1 MTLRALPLA
10 ASYTPDSCPDLIG
23 GFYAPALAA
32 AVRYDRATYSFSAN
46 GLAAAAAGIAGL
58 LRNGGRIRLI
68 CDKKLDAALVQAIIR
83 GRLQARELLLAL
95 TPPEDLTRVDDA
107 EVQGKANLELLTW
120 LVKNDRLEVK
130 IALHSSGIF
139 HPKIGIIADA
149 AGNRI
154 AFGGSVNETLRGWAH
169 NYESLDVFT
178 SWQEESRVRD
188 KERDFANL
196 WAARSDSVVV
206 IPIPEDYTEYLQ
218 RLAPAHNPALPPPAV
233 GEPPAVEPDWMGE
246 PAPEPET
253 PPALEPEPAPEPPP
267 ALEPEP
273 EWIAEREDLWR
284 RIYAA
289 LAEDP
294 ATTAAT
300 VSAQLWPHQEN
311 FRQQRVVQSDQ
322 DRLLIADEVG
332 LGKTIQAG
340 ILLKTRLNQGRL
352 QRLLILTPKSARRQW
367 QEELRRKF
375 NISVPIL
382 ERAGGGMTLQ
392 HPDGRIEPAPAP
404 AWAAPRVIVSY
415 AWLRRHAAAFLESDP
430 AYDLVV
436 VDEAHHARFEEV
448 NNPQRRRPNEYLKL
462 LRSLAGRTRGLLLLT
477 ATPMQ
482 INEVELWALLQLLQ
496 PEGWDEG
503 RFRAFY
509 DAARELTPDWWRTLR
524 DWYRELTPRPAGP
537 PADRIERLLWNDNEM
552 FVAAQ
557 LTPELMQE
565 SAARMRQQ
573 APPKGNMSRH
583 TRELLRHY
591 RQTGLIAL
599 TVPRREVRARS
610 IQMNPAERQLYEEI
624 DELVRQC
631 YAGHPAL
638 NRPAVGFIMTTYR
651 KRLGSSPY
659 AYAQTIRN
667 HLARRENER
676 EEWRF
681 LAAATAE
688 ELDGEDPDAA
698 LPGAALPPPQRELLA
713 ETAERAMQL
722 RPDDTKYRALLE
734 ELAQLE
740 AAGHRKIIIF
750 TQFRDT
756 QLYLENRL
764 TQAGRQVT
772 CLSGQDATDG
782 GPPREERIKALIAA
796 ASGLLLC
803 TETAAESL
811 NLQFCTAMV
820 NYDIPWNPMTLE
832 QRIGRIDR
840 IGQQRER
847 VDIVH
852 LFYADTAEYDA
863 YQAMEERLRA
873 IQDNVGAYR
882 PILQSGLER
891 IIREAPQGAGRQS
904 AIAAEI
910 DKLAALP
917 LLNLDLLNS
926 EITALPA
933 ERPQI
938 GMDDLTRILNNPRL
952 LPAGWTAA
960 PAGDKHWQVTG
971 PDAVASIVTTDRAAH
986 EYAAARVEWW
996 GPGSPAFPN
1005 PPPPAAER

>member
-1 MTLRALPLA
+1 MTLRDLTFA
-10 ASYTPDSCPDLIG
+10 ASYTPDTCPDLIA

-32 AVRYDRATYSFSAN
+32 AVRYDRATYTFTAS

-68 CDKKLDAALVQAIIR
+68 CDKELEAPLVQAIIQ
-83 GRLQARELLLAL
+83 GKVQARELLLAL
-95 TPPEDLTRVDDA
+95 TPPEDLTRVDAADLQA
-107 EVQGKANLELLTW
+107 KANLELMTW

-130 IALHSSGIF
+130 IALRTAGIF

-149 AGNRI
+149 AGSRV
-154 AFGGSVNETLRGWAH
+154 AFSGSLNETLKGWTA

-178 SWQEESRVRD
+178 SWQEETRVQA
-188 KERDFANL
+188 KERDFARL
-196 WAARSDSVVV
+196 WDARSDSVVV
-206 IPIPEDYTEYLQ
+206 IPIPEDYTEYLKQ
-218 RLAPAHNPALPPPAV
+218 VAPAHNPALPPPA
-233 GEPPAVEPDWMGE
+233 
-246 PAPEPET
+246 PEPE
-253 PPALEPEPAPEPPP
+253 PEIAPELEPEPD
-267 ALEPEP
+267 LT
-273 EWIAEREDLWR
+273 AERDELWR
-284 RIYAA
+284 RIYDA
-289 LAEDP
+289 LANDP

-311 FRQQRVVQSDQ
+311 FRRQRVAQADQ

-332 LGKTIQAG
+332 LGKTLQAG

-352 QRLLILTPKSARRQW
+352 RRLLILTPKSARRQW

-375 NISVPIL
+375 NLSIPIL
-382 ERAGGGMTLQ
+382 ERAGSGMTLQ
-392 HPDGRIEPAPAP
+392 HPDGKVEPAPEP
-404 AWAAPRVIVSY
+404 AWAAPMVIVSY
-415 AWLRRHAAAFLESDP
+415 AWLRRHAAAFLASNPD
-430 AYDLVV
+430 YDLVV

-448 NNPQRRRPNEYLKL
+448 NNPQRRQPNEYLKL
-462 LRSLAGRTRGLLLLT
+462 LRNLAGRARGLLLLT

-482 INEVELWALLQLLQ
+482 INEAELWALLQLLQ
-496 PEGWDEG
+496 PGGWSDSQ
-503 RFRAFY
+503 FRDFY
-509 DAARELTPDWWRTLR
+509 DESIPLTPDWWRTLR
-524 DWYRELTPRPAGP
+524 DWYRELTPP
-537 PADRIERLLWNDNEM
+537 PAIQQDHLERLIWSDNEM
-552 FVAAQ
+552 FVDAQ
-557 LTPELMQE
+557 LTPELMRD

-583 TRELLRHY
+583 TRELLRRY
-591 RQTGLIAL
+591 RQAGLIDL
-599 TVPRREVRARS
+599 TVPQRRVRARP
-610 IQMNPAERQLYEEI
+610 IEMNPEERRLYAEI

-638 NRPAVGFIMTTYR
+638 NRPALGFIMTTYR

-667 HLARRENER
+667 HLARRENEV

-681 LAAATAE
+681 LSAATAE
-688 ELDGEDPDAA
+688 ELDGDDPDAA
-698 LPGAALPPPQRELLA
+698 LPGAALPQ
-713 ETAERAMQL
+713 ER
-722 RPDDTKYRALLE
+722 RALLE
-734 ELAQLE
+734 DTAARALDLRPGDTKYHALRAELAQLE

-756 QLYLENRL
+756 QLYLEERL
-764 TQAGRQVT
+764 TQGAGYSVT
-772 CLSGQDATDG
+772 CLSGQDAADG
-782 GPPREERIKALIAA
+782 GPPREERIKRLIDAER
-796 ASGLLLC
+796 GLLLC

-840 IGQQRER
+840 IGQQRET
-847 VDIVH
+847 VDIIH

-863 YQAMEERLRA
+863 YQAMEERLQA

-891 IIREAPQGAGRQS
+891 IIREAPQGDGRQS

-917 LLNLDLLNS
+917 ILNLDLLNS
-926 EITALPA
+926 EIAALPA

-938 GMDDLTRILNNPRL
+938 GMDDLTRILNHPGL

-960 PAGDKHWQVTG
+960 PAGANHWQVTG
-971 PDAVASIVTTDRAAH
+971 PDDTVSIVTTDRAAH

-1005 PPPPAAER
+1005 PPAAGG

>member
-1 MTLRALPLA
+1 MTLRALALA
-10 ASYTPDSCPDLIG
+10 DRYTPDTCPDLIG

-32 AVRYDRATYSFSAN
+32 AVRYDRATYTFSAN
-46 GLAAAAAGIAGL
+46 GLAAAAGGIAGL

-68 CDKKLDAALVQAIIR
+68 CDKELDAALVQAIIQ

-95 TPPEDLTRVDDA
+95 TPPEDLTRLDTAD
-107 EVQGKANLELLTW
+107 VQGKSHLELLTW

-130 IALHSSGIF
+130 IALHSAGIF

-149 AGNRI
+149 AGDRI
-154 AFGGSVNETLRGWAH
+154 AFTGSLNETRSGWAN
-169 NYESLDVFT
+169 NYESMDVFT
-178 SWQEESRVRD
+178 SWQDELRVQH
-188 KERDFANL
+188 KEKDFDRL
-196 WAARSDSVVV
+196 WHARSDSVVV
-206 IPIPEDYTEYLQ
+206 IPIPEDYTEYLK
-218 RLAPAHNPALPPPAV
+218 RIAPAYNPALPPP
-233 GEPPAVEPDWMGE
+233 EPESPEPTPEPVPE
-246 PAPEPET
+246 PAPEPEDT
-253 PPALEPEPAPEPPP
+253 
-267 ALEPEP
+267 
-273 EWIAEREDLWR
+273 AERDALWR

-294 ATTAAT
+294 ATTVAT
-300 VSAQLWPHQEN
+300 ISAQLWPHQEN
-311 FRQQRVVQSDQ
+311 FRQQRVVNSDR

-332 LGKTIQAG
+332 LGKTLQAG
-340 ILLKTRLNQGRL
+340 ILLKTRLNQGQL
-352 QRLLILTPKSARRQW
+352 QRLLILTPKAAGRQW

-375 NISVPIL
+375 NLRIPIL
-382 ERAGGGMTLQ
+382 ERSGGGMTLQ
-392 HPDGRIEPAPAP
+392 HPDGTMEPAPEP
-404 AWAAPRVIVSY
+404 PWAAPQVIVSY
-415 AWLRRHAAAFLESDP
+415 PWLRRHAAAFLASDP

-448 NNPQRRRPNEYLKL
+448 NNPQRRQPNEYLKL
-462 LRSLAGRTRGLLLLT
+462 LRCLADCTRGLLLLT

-496 PEGWDEG
+496 PEGWNEDQ
-503 RFRAFY
+503 FRNFY
-509 DAARELTPDWWRTLR
+509 DESQELTPSWWRTLR
-524 DWYRELTPRPAGP
+524 NWYRELTPRPAGP
-537 PADRIERLLWNDNEM
+537 PADRIERLIWSDNEM
-552 FVAAQ
+552 LVDAQ
-557 LTPELMQE
+557 LTPALMQE
-565 SAARMRQQ
+565 SAARMRRQ

-591 RQTGLIAL
+591 RQAGLIAL
-599 TVPRREVRARS
+599 TVPQRQVRARA
-610 IQMNPAERQLYEEI
+610 IQMNPAERRLYDEI
-624 DELVRQC
+624 DDLVRQC
-631 YAGHPAL
+631 YADHTAL
-638 NRPAVGFIMTTYR
+638 NRPALGFIMTTYR

-659 AYAQTIRN
+659 AYAQTLRN
-667 HLARRENER
+667 HLARRETENA
-676 EEWRF
+676 EWRF

-688 ELDGEDPDAA
+688 ELDGADPDAA
-698 LPGAALPPPQRELLA
+698 LPGAALPPAQRQLLA
-713 ETAERAMQL
+713 DTAERALQL
-722 RPDDTKYRALLE
+722 RPADTKYHALLE
-734 ELAQLE
+734 ELAQLA

-756 QLYLENRL
+756 QLYLQERL
-764 TQAGRQVT
+764 TQGAGWDVT
-772 CLSGQDATDG
+772 CISGQDATDG
-782 GPPREERIKALIAA
+782 GPPREERINRLRAA
-796 ASGLLLC
+796 DRGLLLC

-840 IGQQRER
+840 IGQQRES
-847 VDIVH
+847 VAILH

-910 DKLAALP
+910 DKLATLP
-917 LLNLDLLNS
+917 ILNLDLLNS
-926 EITALPA
+926 EIAPLPTP
-933 ERPQI
+933 RPQI
-938 GMDDLTRILNNPRL
+938 GMDDLTYILNHPRL
-952 LPAGWTAA
+952 LPEGWTAA
-960 PAGDKHWQVTG
+960 PAGANHWQVTR
-971 PDAVASIVTTDRAAH
+971 PDATVSIVTTDRAAH

-1005 PPPPAAER
+1005 PPPPAR

>member
-1 MTLRALPLA
+1 MTLRDLTFA
-10 ASYTPDSCPDLIG
+10 ASYTPDSCPDLIA

-32 AVRYDRATYSFSAN
+32 AVRYDRATYTFTAD

-68 CDKKLDAALVQAIIR
+68 CDKQMDAALVQAIIA
-83 GRLQARELLLAL
+83 GKVQARELLLAL
-95 TPPEDLTRVDDA
+95 TPPEDLTRIDA
-107 EVQGKANLELLTW
+107 ADLQARENLELLTW

-130 IALHSSGIF
+130 IALHPAGIF

-149 AGNRI
+149 AGSRV
-154 AFGGSVNETLRGWAH
+154 AFSGSLNETLSGWAT
-169 NYESLDVFT
+169 NFESMDVFT
-178 SWQEESRVRD
+178 SWQEEWRVQD
-188 KERDFANL
+188 KERDFASWWN
-196 WAARSDSVVV
+196 ACSDSLVV
-206 IPIPEDYTEYLQ
+206 IPIPEDYTEYLK
-218 RLAPAHNPALPPPAV
+218 RVAPQHNPALPKPEIIP
-233 GEPPAVEPDWMGE
+233 EPPPEPE
-246 PAPEPET
+246 PPSAPEPE
-253 PPALEPEPAPEPPP
+253 PDLA
-267 ALEPEP
+267 
-273 EWIAEREDLWR
+273 AERDELWR
-284 RIYAA
+284 RIYDA
-289 LAEDP
+289 LANDP

-311 FRQQRVVQSDQ
+311 FRRQRVVQSDQ

-332 LGKTIQAG
+332 LGKTLQAG

-375 NISVPIL
+375 NLSIPIL
-382 ERAGGGMTLQ
+382 ERAGSGMTLQ
-392 HPDGRIEPAPAP
+392 HPDGSVEPAPEP
-404 AWAAPRVIVSY
+404 AWAAPMVIVSY
-415 AWLRRHAAAFLESDP
+415 AWLRRHAAAFLASNPE
-430 AYDLVV
+430 YDMVV

-448 NNPQRRRPNEYLKL
+448 NNPQRRQPNEYLKL
-462 LRSLAGRTRGLLLLT
+462 LRNLADRTRGLLLLT

-482 INEVELWALLQLLQ
+482 INEAELWALLQLLQ
-496 PEGWDEG
+496 PSGWNDSQ
-503 RFRAFY
+503 FRDFY
-509 DAARELTPDWWRTLR
+509 DESLELTPQWWRTLR
-524 DWYRELTPRPAGP
+524 DWYRELAPRPAVLQ
-537 PADRIERLLWNDNEM
+537 DNLERLIWSDNEM
-552 FVAAQ
+552 FVDAQ
-557 LTPELMQE
+557 LTPDLMQK
-565 SAARMRQQ
+565 SAARMREQ
-573 APPKGNMSRH
+573 APPKRNMSRH
-583 TRELLRHY
+583 TRELLRSY
-591 RQTGLIAL
+591 RESGLIDL
-599 TVPRREVRARS
+599 TVPQRRVRARP
-610 IQMNPAERQLYEEI
+610 IEMNPEERRLYDEI
-624 DELVRQC
+624 DDLVRQC

-638 NRPAVGFIMTTYR
+638 NRPALGFIMTTYR

-659 AYAQTIRN
+659 AYARTIHN
-667 HLARRENER
+667 HLARRENEI

-681 LAAATAE
+681 LSAATAE
-688 ELDGEDPDAA
+688 ELDGDDPDAS
-698 LPGAALPPPQRELLA
+698 LPGAALPQDRRARLED
-713 ETAERAMQL
+713 TASRAMALQ
-722 RPDDTKYRALLE
+722 RDDTKYHVLRA

-756 QLYLENRL
+756 QIYLAERL
-764 TQAGRQVT
+764 TQGAGYSVT
-772 CLSGQDATDG
+772 CLSGQDAFAG
-782 GPPREERIKALIAA
+782 GPPREERINRLIAA
-796 ASGLLLC
+796 ERGLLLC

-840 IGQQRER
+840 IGQQRET

-863 YQAMEERLRA
+863 YRAMGERLQA

-891 IIREAPQGAGRQS
+891 IIREAPQGDGRQA
-904 AIAAEI
+904 AIAAAI
-910 DKLAALP
+910 DQLAALP
-917 LLNLDLLNS
+917 ILNLDLLNS

-952 LPAGWTAA
+952 LPEGWMAI
-960 PAGDKHWQVTG
+960 PAGVNHWQVTG
-971 PDAVASIVTTDRAAH
+971 PDATVSIVTTDRAAH

-1005 PPPPAAER
+1005 PLEAGG

>member
-1 MTLRALPLA
+1 MTLRALSLA
-10 ASYTPDSCPDLIG
+10 DRYTPDTCPDLIG

-32 AVRYDRATYSFSAN
+32 AVRYDRATYTFSAN
-46 GLAAAAAGIAGL
+46 GLAAAAGGIAGL

-68 CDKKLDAALVQAIIR
+68 CDKELDAALVQAIIQ

-95 TPPEDLTRVDDA
+95 TPPEDLTRVDTA
-107 EVQGKANLELLTW
+107 AVQGKDNLELLTW

-130 IALHSSGIF
+130 IALHPAGIF

-149 AGNRI
+149 AGDRI
-154 AFGGSVNETLRGWAH
+154 AFSGSLNETRSGWAA

-178 SWQEESRVRD
+178 SWQEPGRVQH
-188 KERDFANL
+188 KERDFDLL
-196 WAARSDSVVV
+196 WQARSDSVVV
-206 IPIPEDYTEYLQ
+206 IPIPEDYTEYLK
-218 RLAPAHNPALPPPAV
+218 RIAPAHNPALPPPA
-233 GEPPAVEPDWMGE
+233 
-246 PAPEPET
+246 PAPESDDT
-253 PPALEPEPAPEPPP
+253 PPPAPDDTAAPEPDDT
-267 ALEPEP
+267 
-273 EWIAEREDLWR
+273 AERDDLWR

-300 VSAQLWPHQEN
+300 ISAQLWPHQEN

-332 LGKTIQAG
+332 LGKTLQAG

-352 QRLLILTPKSARRQW
+352 QRLLILAPKAACRQW

-375 NISVPIL
+375 NLRIPLL

-392 HPDGRIEPAPAP
+392 HPDGTMEPAPEP
-404 AWAAPRVIVSY
+404 PWAAPQAIVSY
-415 AWLRRHAAAFLESDP
+415 AWLRRHAAAFLASAPD
-430 AYDLVV
+430 YDLVV

-448 NNPQRRRPNEYLKL
+448 NHPQRRQPNEYLKL
-462 LRSLAGRTRGLLLLT
+462 LRRLADRTRGLLLLT

-496 PEGWDEG
+496 PEGWDEDQ
-503 RFRAFY
+503 FRRFY
-509 DAARELTPDWWRTLR
+509 DESRELTPQWWRTLR

-537 PADRIERLLWNDNEM
+537 PADRIERLLWSDNEM
-552 FVAAQ
+552 FVDAQ

-565 SAARMRQQ
+565 SAARMRRQ
-573 APPKGNMSRH
+573 APPKGRMSRH

-591 RQTGLIAL
+591 RQAGLIAL
-599 TVPRREVRARS
+599 TVPQRQVRARA
-610 IQMNPAERQLYEEI
+610 IQMNPAERILYDEI
-624 DELVRQC
+624 DDLVRQC

-638 NRPAVGFIMTTYR
+638 NRPALGFIMTTYR

-659 AYAQTIRN
+659 AYAQTLRN

-688 ELDGEDPDAA
+688 ELDGADPDAA
-698 LPGAALPPPQRELLA
+698 LPGAALSPHQRELLA
-713 ETAERAMQL
+713 DTADRAMQL
-722 RPDDTKYRALLE
+722 RPADTKYRALLE
-734 ELAQLE
+734 ELAQLA
-740 AAGHRKIIIF
+740 AAGHRKIILF

-756 QLYLENRL
+756 QLYLQGRL
-764 TQAGRQVT
+764 TQAGHEVT
-772 CLSGQDATDG
+772 CISGQDATDG
-782 GPPREERIKALIAA
+782 GPPREERINRLLAA
-796 ASGLLLC
+796 ERGLLLC

-840 IGQQRER
+840 IGQQRES
-847 VDIVH
+847 VAIIH

-863 YQAMEERLRA
+863 YQAMEERLHA

-891 IIREAPQGAGRQS
+891 IIREAPSGPGRQS

-910 DKLAALP
+910 DKLATLP
-917 LLNLDLLNS
+917 ILNLDLLNS
-926 EITALPA
+926 EITPLPA
-933 ERPQI
+933 PRPQI
-938 GMDDLTRILNNPRL
+938 GMDDLTYILNNPRL
-952 LPAGWTAA
+952 LPEGWTAA
-960 PAGDKHWQVTG
+960 PAGAKHWQVTR
-971 PDAVASIVTTDRAAH
+971 PDDTVSIVTTDRAAH

-1005 PPPPAAER
+1005 PPAAAR

>member
-10 ASYTPDSCPDLIG
+10 ASYTPDTCPDLIA

-32 AVRYDRATYSFSAN
+32 AVRYDRATYTFSAN

-68 CDKKLDAALVQAIIR
+68 CDKQLDAALVQAIIA
-83 GRLQARELLLAL
+83 GRLQARDLLLAL
-95 TPPEDLTRVDDA
+95 TPPEDLTRVDAAD
-107 EVQGKANLELLTW
+107 VQGKANLDLLTW

-149 AGNRI
+149 AGNRL
-154 AFGGSVNETLRGWAH
+154 AFNGSLNETRHGWAH
-169 NYESLDVFT
+169 NYEFLDVFA
-178 SWQEESRVRD
+178 SWQEESRVQD
-188 KERDFANL
+188 KELHFAKL
-196 WAARSDSVVV
+196 WANRDDSVVI
-206 IPIPEDYTEYLQ
+206 IPIPEDYTEYL
-218 RLAPAHNPALPPPAV
+218 RRIAPAHNPALPPPVA
-233 GEPPAVEPDWMGE
+233 EPE
-246 PAPEPET
+246 PAPSPT
-253 PPALEPEPAPEPPP
+253 PAPEPPP
-267 ALEPEP
+267 APEP
-273 EWIAEREDLWR
+273 DGMADTAERDDLWR

-289 LAEDP
+289 LADDP

-311 FRQQRVVQSDQ
+311 FRRQRVVASDQ

-332 LGKTIQAG
+332 LGKTLQAG

-392 HPDGRIEPAPAP
+392 HPDGTIEPAPEP
-404 AWAAPRVIVSY
+404 AWAAPMVIVSY
-415 AWLRRHAAAFLESDP
+415 PWLRRHAAAFLASNP

-462 LRSLAGRTRGLLLLT
+462 LRSLADRTRGLLLLT

-496 PEGWDEG
+496 PEGWDEDK
-503 RFRAFY
+503 FCNFY

-537 PADRIERLLWNDNEM
+537 MSDRIERLIWSDNEM

-557 LTPELMQE
+557 LTPALMQE
-565 SAARMRQQ
+565 SAARMRRQ

-591 RQTGLIAL
+591 RQAGLIAL
-599 TVPRREVRARS
+599 TVPQREVRARP
-610 IQMNPAERQLYEEI
+610 IQMNPAERQLYAEI

-638 NRPAVGFIMTTYR
+638 NRPALGFIMTTYR

-667 HLARRENER
+667 HLARRENET

-688 ELDGEDPDAA
+688 ELDGDDPDAA
-698 LPGAALPPPQRELLA
+698 LPGAALPLPQRELL
-713 ETAERAMQL
+713 EDTANRAMQL
-722 RPDDTKYRALLE
+722 RPDDTKYQALLA
-734 ELAQLE
+734 ELAALA

-764 TQAGRQVT
+764 TQAGRAVT

-782 GPPREERIKALIAA
+782 GPPREERIKRLIAA
-796 ASGLLLC
+796 ASGVLLC

-847 VDIVH
+847 VDIIH

-891 IIREAPQGAGRQS
+891 IIREAPQGAGRQA

-926 EITALPA
+926 EITPLPP

-938 GMDDLTRILNNPRL
+938 GMADLTRILNNPRL

-960 PAGDKHWQVTG
+960 PAGDNHWQVTG
-971 PDAVASIVTTDRAAH
+971 PDNTARIVTTDRAAH

-1005 PPPPAAER
+1005 PPAADK

>member
-1 MTLRALPLA
+1 MTLRDLPLST
-10 ASYTPDSCPDLIG
+10 SYTPDSCPDLIA

-32 AVRYDRATYSFSAN
+32 GVRYDRATYTFSAN

-58 LRNGGRIRLI
+58 LRNDGRIRLI
-68 CDKKLDAALVQAIIR
+68 CDKELDAALVQAIIR
-83 GRLQARELLLAL
+83 GRLAARDVLLSL
-95 TPPEDLTRVDDA
+95 TPPEDLTRVDAADLQA
-107 EVQGKANLELLTW
+107 KANLELLTW

-130 IALHSSGIF
+130 IALHPSGIF

-149 AGNRI
+149 GGDRL
-154 AFGGSVNETLRGWAH
+154 AFTGSLNETLSGWAG

-178 SWQEESRVRD
+178 SWQDETRVRD
-188 KERDFANL
+188 KERDFARL
-196 WAARSDSVVV
+196 WDARSDSVVV
-206 IPIPEDYTEYLQ
+206 IPIPEDYTEYLK
-218 RLAPAHNPALPPPAV
+218 RVAPEHNPALPSPVPN
-233 GEPPAVEPDWMGE
+233 PS
-246 PAPEPET
+246 PEPEPDLT
-253 PPALEPEPAPEPPP
+253 
-267 ALEPEP
+267 
-273 EWIAEREDLWR
+273 AERDELWR
-284 RIYAA
+284 RIYDA
-289 LAEDP
+289 LANDP

-311 FRQQRVVQSDQ
+311 FRQQRVVQSDK

-340 ILLKTRLNQGRL
+340 ILLKTRINQGRL

-375 NISVPIL
+375 NISIPIL
-382 ERAGGGMTLQ
+382 ERVGGRMTLQ
-392 HPDGRIEPAPAP
+392 YPDGSVEPAPEP
-404 AWAAPRVIVSY
+404 AWAAPMAIISY
-415 AWLRRHAAAFLESDP
+415 AWLRRHAAEFLESNPD
-430 AYDLVV
+430 YDLVV

-448 NNPQRRRPNEYLKL
+448 NNPQRRQPNEFLKL
-462 LRSLAGRTRGLLLLT
+462 LRNLAGRTRGLLLLT

-496 PEGWDEG
+496 PEGWDDSK
-503 RFRAFY
+503 FRSFY
-509 DAARELTPDWWRTLR
+509 DESLELTPEWWRTLR
-524 DWYRELTPRPAGP
+524 DWYRELTPRPAEP
-537 PADRIERLLWNDNEM
+537 FSNRIEWLIWNENEM
-552 FVAAQ
+552 LVESR
-557 LTPELMQE
+557 LTPELMRE
-565 SAARMRQQ
+565 SAALMRRQ
-573 APPKGNMSRH
+573 APPKRNMSRH
-583 TRELLRHY
+583 TRELLRRY
-591 RQTGLIAL
+591 RQAGLIDL
-599 TVPRREVRARS
+599 TVPQRNVRPRS
-610 IQMNPAERQLYEEI
+610 IQMNPEERCLYAEI

-631 YAGHPAL
+631 YANHPAL
-638 NRPAVGFIMTTYR
+638 NQPAIGFIMTTYR

-659 AYAQTIRN
+659 AYAQTICN
-667 HLARRENER
+667 HLARREDET

-681 LAAATAE
+681 LSTATAE
-688 ELDGEDPDAA
+688 ELDGDDPDAA
-698 LPGAALPPPQRELLA
+698 LPGAALSPQQETLLRAA
-713 ETAERAMQL
+713 ETRALAL
-722 RPDDTKYRALLE
+722 RPDDTKYHALLA

-756 QLYLENRL
+756 QLYLEKRL
-764 TQAGRQVT
+764 TKGAGRAVT
-772 CLSGQDATDG
+772 CISGQDAFDG
-782 GPPREERIKALIAA
+782 GPPREERIKRLIAA
-796 ASGLLLC
+796 EGGLLLC

-840 IGQQRER
+840 IGQQREV
-847 VDIVH
+847 VDIIH

-863 YQAMEERLRA
+863 YQAMDERLQA

-891 IIREAPQGAGRQS
+891 IIREAPQDDGRRA

-910 DKLAALP
+910 DKLATLP
-917 LLNLDLLNS
+917 ILNLDLLNS

-952 LPAGWTAA
+952 LPDGWMAA
-960 PAGDKHWQVTG
+960 PAGANHWQVTR
-971 PDAVASIVTTDRAAH
+971 PDDTVSIVTTNRAAH

-1005 PPPPAAER
+1005 PPVVGE